1 MTLLEIKN
9 LHLQFKSDEG
19 QALVL
24 DGINLKVQKG
34 ETLGLV
40 GESGCGKSV
49 TGMSILQ
56 LIPTPPGEITQG
68 EIIFGGNNLLEKSE
82 KEMRAIRGGKI
93 AMIFQDPMVSLN
105 PVYTIGNQIAEA
117 IDLHQ
122 PKGISSTW
130 EGVVDSLDRVQIAD
144 PASRAHNY
152 PHQFSGGM
160 RQRGMIAMMLSC
172 RPALMIADEP
182 TTALD
187 VTVQAQ
193 VLKVIADLQ
202 KELGMAV
209 ILITHNIGVVA
220 ETCDRVAVMYA
231 GNIVETADVE
241 TLFENPQHPYTRG
254 LLGSIPRADRDMDE
268 LTIIEGSVPNLAN
281 PPQGCRFHPR
291 CKEAMD
297 ICCQVKPADLDLG
310 NGHIVACHLYGQN
323 NVD

>member
-19 QALVL
+19 LALVL
-24 DGINLKVQKG
+24 DGINLKVEKG

-49 TGMSILQ
+49 TGKSILQ
-56 LIPTPPGEITQG
+56 LIPQPPGEITQG
-68 EIIFGGNNLLEKSE
+68 EIIFDGENLLEKSE
-82 KEMRAIRGGKI
+82 KELRKIRGGRI

-122 PKGISSTW
+122 PAGLTSTW
-130 EGVVDSLDRVQIAD
+130 EGVVNSLDSVQIAD

-193 VLKVIADLQ
+193 VLKVMSDLQ
-202 KELGMAV
+202 KELDMAV

-231 GNIVETADVE
+231 GNIVEIADVE

-268 LTIIEGSVPNLAN
+268 LTIIEGSVPNLAD

-291 CKEAMD
+291 CKEVMD
-297 ICCQVKPADLDLG
+297 ICRTTKPTDLDLG
-310 NGHIVACHLYGQN
+310 DGHLVACHLYG
-323 NVD
+323 

>member
-1 MTLLEIKN
+1 MTILEIKN
-9 LHLQFKSDEG
+9 LHLQFKADDG
-19 QALVL
+19 LALVL
-24 DGINLKVQKG
+24 DGINLKVEKG

-56 LIPTPPGEITQG
+56 LIPNPPGEITQG
-68 EIIFGGNNLLEKSE
+68 EIIFNGEDLLRKSA
-82 KEMRAIRGGKI
+82 KAMRKVRGGQI
-93 AMIFQDPMVSLN
+93 AMIFQDPMASLN

-122 PKGISSTW
+122 PAGLTSTW
-130 EGVVDSLDRVQIAD
+130 QGVVDALDSVQIAD
-144 PASRAHNY
+144 PASRAQNY

-160 RQRGMIAMMLSC
+160 RQRAMIAMMLSC
-172 RPALMIADEP
+172 RPSLLIADEP

-193 VLKVIADLQ
+193 VLKVMANLQ
-202 KELGMAV
+202 KELEMAV

-231 GNIVETADVE
+231 GNIVETAEVE
-241 TLFENPQHPYTRG
+241 TLFENPRHPYTQG
-254 LLGSIPRADRDMDE
+254 LLGSIPRADQDINE
-268 LTIIEGSVPNLAN
+268 LTIIEGSVPNLVN

-291 CKEAMD
+291 CKEAMGVCHT
-297 ICCQVKPADLDLG
+297 IKPADINLG
-310 NGHIVACHLYGQN
+310 DGHLVACHLYG
-323 NVD
+323 

>member
-19 QALVL
+19 VALVL
-24 DGINLKVQKG
+24 DGINLKVEQG

-49 TGMSILQ
+49 TGLSVLR

-68 EIIFGGNNLLEKSE
+68 EIIFQGEDLLQKSSRE
-82 KEMRAIRGGKI
+82 IRKIRGGQI

-105 PVYTIGNQIAEA
+105 PVYTIGDQIAEA
-117 IDLHQ
+117 IELHQ
-122 PKGISSTW
+122 PEGVATTW
-130 EGVVDSLDRVQIAD
+130 EGVVEALARVQIAD
-144 PASRAHNY
+144 PESRAKNY

-160 RQRGMIAMMLSC
+160 RQRAMIAMMLSC
-172 RPALMIADEP
+172 RPLLMIADEP

-193 VLKVIADLQ
+193 VLQVMADLQ

-231 GNIVETADVE
+231 GNIVEVADVE
-241 TLFENPQHPYTRG
+241 ALFEAPKHPYTRG
-254 LLGSIPRADRDMDE
+254 LLGSIPRADRDIDE
-268 LTIIEGSVPNLAN
+268 LAIIEGSVPNLVN

-291 CKEAMD
+291 CPEAMD
-297 ICCQVKPADLDLG
+297 ICRTVKPVDMDLG
-310 NGHIVACHLYGQN
+310 DNHIVACHLYG
-323 NVD
+323 

>member
-1 MTLLEIKN
+1 MALLEIKN
-9 LHLQFKSDEG
+9 LHLQFKSDG
-19 QALVL
+19 GLALVL

-49 TGMSILQ
+49 TGLSILQ
-56 LIPTPPGEITQG
+56 LIPNPPGEITQG
-68 EIIFGGNNLLEKSE
+68 EIIFDGENLLQKSIN
-82 KEMRAIRGGKI
+82 EMREVRGGQI

-122 PKGISSTW
+122 PKGLSSTW
-130 EGVVDSLDRVQIAD
+130 QGVVDSLDSVQIAD

-172 RPALMIADEP
+172 RPSLLIADEP

-193 VLKVIADLQ
+193 VLQVMAELQ
-202 KELGMAV
+202 KELNMAM

-241 TLFENPQHPYTRG
+241 ILFESPQHPYTRG
-254 LLGSIPRADRDMDE
+254 LLGSIPRADRDMNE
-268 LTIIEGSVPNLAN
+268 LTIIKGSVPNLTN

-291 CKEAMD
+291 CQEAMD
-297 ICCQVKPADLDLG
+297 ICRTTKPADFDLG
-310 NGHIVACHLYGQN
+310 ESHIVACHLYR
-323 NVD
+323 

>member
-1 MTLLEIKN
+1 
-9 LHLQFKSDEG
+9 
-19 QALVL
+19 
-24 DGINLKVQKG
+24 
-34 ETLGLV
+34 
-40 GESGCGKSV
+40 
-49 TGMSILQ
+49 
-56 LIPTPPGEITQG
+56 
-68 EIIFGGNNLLEKSE
+68 
-82 KEMRAIRGGKI
+82 
-93 AMIFQDPMVSLN
+93 MIFQDPMVSLN

-122 PKGISSTW
+122 PEGLTSTW
-130 EGVVDSLDRVQIAD
+130 QGVVDALDSVQIAD

-172 RPALMIADEP
+172 RPSLLIADEP

-193 VLKVIADLQ
+193 VLKVMADLQ
-202 KELGMAV
+202 KELSMAV

-231 GNIVETADVE
+231 GNIVEAAEVE

-254 LLGSIPRADRDMDE
+254 LLGSVPRADRDMDE

-291 CKEAMD
+291 CKEAMG
-297 ICCQVKPADLDLG
+297 ICRTTKPADIDLG
-310 NGHIVACHLYGQN
+310 DGHLVACHLYG
-323 NVD
+323 

>member
-1 MTLLEIKN
+1 MTNSLLEIKN
-9 LHLQFKSDEG
+9 LHAQFKSDEG
-19 QALVL
+19 LAFVL
-24 DGINLKVQKG
+24 DGINLRVERG

-49 TGMSILQ
+49 TGMSILS
-56 LIPTPPGEITQG
+56 LIPKPPGEITAG
-68 EIIFGGNNLLEKSE
+68 EILFDGENLLEKSSD
-82 KEMRAIRGGKI
+82 EMRAIRGGQI
-93 AMIFQDPMVSLN
+93 AMIFQDPMTSLN

-122 PKGISSTW
+122 PAGASITW
-130 EGVVDSLDRVQIAD
+130 KKVVESLESVQIAD
-144 PASRAHNY
+144 PESRAKNY

-172 RPALMIADEP
+172 RPSLLIADEP

-193 VLKVIADLQ
+193 VLKLISDLQ
-202 KELGMAV
+202 KELGMSV
-209 ILITHNIGVVA
+209 ILITHNLGVVA

-231 GNIVETADVE
+231 GNIVEVADVE
-241 TLFENPQHPYTRG
+241 ALFADPKHPYTQG

-268 LTIIEGSVPNLAN
+268 LVIIEGSVPNLVN

-291 CKEAMD
+291 CPHVMNVCRVE
-297 ICCQVKPADLDLG
+297 KPKDVDLAD
-310 NGHIVACHLYGQN
+310 GHTVACHLYGEE
-323 NVD
+323 